1 MEMVVHENYM
11 GQEDTVGKAAS
22 ATNALTVDTAIE
34 LYRRMVLIRRFEEQV
49 SKLFAKNK
57 LPGFVHLYIGQEA
70 VAVGVCS
77 NLRDNDYI
85 TSTHR
90 GHGHIIAKGGEVNKM
105 MAELYGKVTGYCKG
119 KGGSMHITD
128 MQIGMLGA
136 NGIVAGGIPI
146 AVGAGYGAAKI
157 RKTDQVV
164 VTFFGDGATAE
175 GPFWE
180 GINITQAWN
189 LPVVFVCEN
198 NLYGVGTRLGKV
210 MGSEELAPRVQGFD
224 MPVEVVN
231 GNDVV
236 EVRQVAAEAVERA
249 RKGQGPTFIEC
260 KTWRHRGHFEGENPT
275 YFDQEEYNTW
285 MKRDPIKTMEG
296 YIQEHGLADQERL
309 RDIQK
314 QVEEQIQAAVEFA
327 EKSEF
332 PQAEDALEDI
342 FV

>member
-1 MEMVVHENYM
+1 M
-11 GQEDTVGKAAS
+11 GSSAS
-22 ATNALTVDTAIE
+22 SKETLTADTALD
-34 LYRRMVLIRRFEEQV
+34 LYRRLVLIRKFEEQV
-49 SKLFAKNK
+49 SKLYAKNK

-70 VAVGVCS
+70 VATGVCS
-77 NLRDNDYI
+77 HLRDDDYI

-90 GHGHIIAKGGEVNKM
+90 GHGHTIAKGGEVKRM

-128 MQIGMLGA
+128 MKIGMLGA

-146 AVGAGYGAAKI
+146 AVGAAYGAARI

-164 VTFFGDGATAE
+164 AAFFGDGATGE

-180 GINITQAWN
+180 GINITQAWS
-189 LPVVFVCEN
+189 LPVIFVCEN
-198 NLYGVGTRLGKV
+198 NLYGVGTRLAKV
-210 MGSEELAPRVQGFD
+210 MGSEDLAPRVKGFG

-231 GNDVV
+231 GNNVV
-236 EVRQVAAEAVERA
+236 EVRQAAAEAVERA
-249 RKGQGPTFIEC
+249 RTGGGPTFLEC

-296 YIQEHGLADQERL
+296 IIQERSLADSQRL

-314 QVEEQIQAAVEFA
+314 QVEEQIQEAVEFA
-327 EKSEF
+327 ESSEF
-332 PQAEDALEDI
+332 PKPEAALEDI

>member
-1 MEMVVHENYM
+1 M
-11 GQEDTVGKAAS
+11 GSSASSKEKLAA
-22 ATNALTVDTAIE
+22 DTALD
-34 LYRRMVLIRRFEEQV
+34 LYRRMVLIRKFEEQV
-49 SKLFAKNK
+49 SKLYAKNK

-70 VAVGVCS
+70 VATGVCS
-77 NLRDNDYI
+77 NLRDDDYI

-90 GHGHIIAKGGEVNKM
+90 GHGHTIAKGGDVKRM

-128 MQIGMLGA
+128 MKIGMLGA

-146 AVGAGYGAAKI
+146 AVGAAYGAARI

-164 VTFFGDGATAE
+164 AAFFGDGATGE

-180 GINITQAWN
+180 GINITQAWS
-189 LPVVFVCEN
+189 LPVIFVCEN

-210 MGSEELAPRVQGFD
+210 MGSEDLAPRVKGFG

-231 GNDVV
+231 GNNVV
-236 EVRQVAAEAVERA
+236 EVRKAAAEAVERA
-249 RKGQGPTFIEC
+249 RKGQGPTFLEC

-285 MKRDPIKTMEG
+285 MKRDPIKTLESI
-296 YIQEHGLADQERL
+296 IQEQGLADSQRL
-309 RDIQK
+309 RDVQK
-314 QVEEQIQAAVEFA
+314 QVDEQIQAAVEFA
-327 EKSEF
+327 EASEF
-332 PQAEDALEDI
+332 PKPEAALEDI

>member
-1 MEMVVHENYM
+1 M
-11 GQEDTVGKAAS
+11 GSSASSKETLAA
-22 ATNALTVDTAIE
+22 DTALD
-34 LYRRMVLIRRFEEQV
+34 LYRRMVLIRKFEEQV
-49 SKLFAKNK
+49 SKLYAKNK

-70 VAVGVCS
+70 VATGVCS
-77 NLRDNDYI
+77 NLRDDDYI

-90 GHGHIIAKGGEVNKM
+90 GHGHTIAKGGDVKRM

-128 MQIGMLGA
+128 MKIGMLGA

-146 AVGAGYGAAKI
+146 AVGAAYGAARI

-164 VTFFGDGATAE
+164 AAFFGDGATGE

-180 GINITQAWN
+180 GINITQAWS
-189 LPVVFVCEN
+189 LPVIFVCEN

-210 MGSEELAPRVQGFD
+210 MGSEDLAPRVKGFG

-231 GNDVV
+231 GNNVV
-236 EVRQVAAEAVERA
+236 EVRKAAAEAVERA
-249 RKGQGPTFIEC
+249 RKGQGPTFLEC

-285 MKRDPIKTMEG
+285 MKRDPIKTLESI
-296 YIQEHGLADQERL
+296 IQEQGLADSQAL

-314 QVEEQIQAAVEFA
+314 QVDEQIQAAVEFA
-327 EKSEF
+327 EASEF
-332 PQAEDALEDI
+332 PKPEAALEDI

>member
-1 MEMVVHENYM
+1 M
-11 GQEDTVGKAAS
+11 GSPAS
-22 ATNALTVDTAIE
+22 SAHTLTADTALD
-34 LYRRMVLIRRFEEQV
+34 LYRRIVLIRRFEEQV
-49 SKLFAKNK
+49 SKLYARNK

-90 GHGHIIAKGGEVNKM
+90 GHGHTIAKGGDVNRM

-146 AVGAGYGAAKI
+146 AVGAAYGAARI

-164 VTFFGDGATAE
+164 AAFFGDGATGE

-180 GINITQAWN
+180 GINITQAWD
-189 LPVVFVCEN
+189 LPVIFVCEN

-210 MGSEELAPRVQGFD
+210 MGSEDLAPRVKGFG
-224 MPVEVVN
+224 MPVQVVN

-249 RKGQGPTFIEC
+249 RKGKGPTFLEC

-275 YFDQEEYNTW
+275 YFDQEEYNNW
-285 MKRDPIKTMEG
+285 MKRDPIKTLES
-296 YIQEHGLADQERL
+296 YIQEQGLADQEHL
-309 RDIQK
+309 REIQK
-314 QVEEQIQAAVEFA
+314 QVDEQIQASVEFA
-327 EKSEF
+327 ESSEF
-332 PQAEDALEDI
+332 PKAEAALEDI

>member
-1 MEMVVHENYM
+1 
-11 GQEDTVGKAAS
+11 VGSSASSKETLAA
-22 ATNALTVDTAIE
+22 DTALD
-34 LYRRMVLIRRFEEQV
+34 LYRRMVLIRKFEEQV
-49 SKLFAKNK
+49 SKLYAKNK

-70 VAVGVCS
+70 VATGVCS
-77 NLRDNDYI
+77 NLRDDDYI

-90 GHGHIIAKGGEVNKM
+90 GHGHTIAKGGDVKRM

-128 MQIGMLGA
+128 MKIGMLGA

-146 AVGAGYGAAKI
+146 AVGAAYGAARI

-164 VTFFGDGATAE
+164 AAFFGDGATGE

-180 GINITQAWN
+180 GINITQAWS
-189 LPVVFVCEN
+189 LPVIFVCEN

-210 MGSEELAPRVQGFD
+210 MGSEDLAPRVKGFG

-231 GNDVV
+231 GNNVV
-236 EVRQVAAEAVERA
+236 EVRKAAAEAVERA
-249 RKGQGPTFIEC
+249 RKGQGPTFLEC

-285 MKRDPIKTMEG
+285 MKRDPIKTLESI
-296 YIQEHGLADQERL
+296 IQEQGLADSQAL

-314 QVEEQIQAAVEFA
+314 QVDEQIQAAVEFA
-327 EKSEF
+327 EASEF
-332 PQAEDALEDI
+332 PKPEAALEDI